1 MAENK
6 KYQRERNRKRWE
18 YSRKIYYSEY
28 LDNFWLLLEVTAMI
42 HVDGDLSVSKYS
54 CNLFALDNLIHS
66 NS

>member
-6 KYQRERNRKRWE
+6 KYQRERNPKRWK

-28 LDNFWLLLEVTAMI
+28 LDNFWLLLKATGMI
-42 HVDGDLSVSKYS
+42 HADGNLSVREHS
-54 CNLFALDNLIHS
+54 CKVFALDNLIHS